1 MVPFGHPHRG
11 GSAEQHFMSRRV
23 IERIDWSILIGLF
36 CASGALAASA
46 CSGSEAEGEAAINPG
61 ACGTGEC
68 AGPGEACDVGGQC
81 ASGSC
86 VGGQCVTGGGEGG
99 AGSGPNGDGEGGTF
113 VFAGDELEPTSGG
126 STGVCVDLEVGF
138 ERVTPTVVLLID
150 QSGSMTQAFD
160 NGLDR
165 WQTLVETLTDPGGSL
180 IKKLETSV
188 RFGMSLYT
196 SNDGFGPGPA
206 PRECPILTN
215 VDIAL
220 GNFAN
225 MSALLGNS
233 ANGPSGDT
241 PTAESLA
248 AIAAELGDFAE
259 EGPKSIILATDGD
272 PDTCEDPDAND
283 DEGSK
288 ARSVAAV
295 TAAYADGIATHVISV
310 GDEVTA
316 SHLKALAVAGT
327 GGDPSA
333 EAYTALDTEGLVR
346 AFDEIIGSVRS
357 CDFTLQGTVDAD
369 DAPRGT
375 VLLDGMALAFGDP
388 NGWVMP
394 DESTVRLQGEACDL
408 VLADASGISMSF
420 PCDAIRIIPR

>member
-1 MVPFGHPHRG
+1 
-11 GSAEQHFMSRRV
+11 MSRRV
-23 IERIDWSILIGLF
+23 IGLIDQSYIIGIL
-36 CASGALAASA
+36 CAAGVLAASA
-46 CSGSEAEGEAAINPG
+46 CSGNENAGEATIDPG
-61 ACGTGEC
+61 GCSTGDC
-68 AGPGEACDVGGQC
+68 AGPGAACDRGDQC

-86 VGGQCVTGGGEGG
+86 AGGQCVAGGEGG
-99 AGSGPNGDGEGGTF
+99 AGSGPSMPTVDGEGGTF
-113 VFAGDELEPTSGG
+113 VLADDEVESTAGGT
-126 STGVCVDLEVGF
+126 TGVCVDLEVGF

-150 QSGSMTQAFD
+150 QSGSMTQPFD

-165 WQTLVETLTDPGGSL
+165 WQTLVETLTDPGDSL

-196 SNDGFGPGPA
+196 SYDGFGPGPM
-206 PRECPILTN
+206 PRQCPVLTS

-220 GNFAN
+220 GNFAK
-225 MSALLGNS
+225 MSMVLSNT

-248 AIAAELGDFAE
+248 AIAAALGDFAE
-259 EGPKSIILATDGD
+259 DGPKSIILATDGD

-295 TAAYADGIATHVISV
+295 KAAYADGISTHVISV

-316 SHLKALAVAGT
+316 SHLKDLAVAGA
-327 GGDPSA
+327 GDDPAA
-333 EAYTALDTEGLVR
+333 EAYTALDTQGLVR
-346 AFDEIIGSVRS
+346 AFDEIIGSVRT
-357 CDFTLQGTVDAD
+357 CDFTLQGTVEAD
-369 DAPRGT
+369 DAARGT
-375 VLLDGMALAFGDP
+375 VLLDGTALVFGDP

-394 DESTVRLQGEACDL
+394 NESTVRLQGAACDA
-408 VLADASGISMSF
+408 VQADASGVSMSF